1 MKNIVTD
8 KDVISFDDLK
18 AKSRNQITNEA
29 LLLAHDWLVG
39 NNSFVF
45 HTSGSTGTPKEIII
59 SRKQINDSI
68 ARTTKAMG
76 LTAYD
81 HFLCCL
87 SVKSIAGAIM
97 IFRALELGADITIIT
112 PQSDPLSH
120 IQLDHSYTSVSLVPM
135 QLFGIENKREHQQK
149 LNRFKTVLVG
159 GASIH
164 STLWDALKDC
174 KTNIFETYGMTET
187 VSHVALKKVGNEN
200 AFALLNGIEAKLDGR
215 GCLNICADVTNNHW
229 LATNDCAE
237 FISPRSFVVTGRID
251 NVINTGGIK
260 VQAEKVEAA
269 LASHLPNTNYY
280 VFGVPHSKLGE
291 QVTLVIEGKQN
302 ITLDGLKSKTQDIL
316 TPYEFPKQLI
326 FVDVFKRTES
336 GKLDRL
342 GSLR

>member
-1 MKNIVTD
+1 
-8 KDVISFDDLK
+8 
-18 AKSRNQITNEA
+18 
-29 LLLAHDWLVG
+29 
-39 NNSFVF
+39 
-45 HTSGSTGTPKEIII
+45 
-59 SRKQINDSI
+59 
-68 ARTTKAMG
+68 
-76 LTAYD
+76 
-81 HFLCCL
+81 
-87 SVKSIAGAIM
+87 
-97 IFRALELGADITIIT
+97 
-112 PQSDPLSH
+112 
-120 IQLDHSYTSVSLVPM
+120 M